1 MATLTFVQS
10 CQFSTRLLTQSGL
23 NPALPFYILGAVGI
37 VASAVAVNLPET
49 ADQKLADTVEEAEE
63 FGRGQVLLSVVLVI
77 IQ

>member
-1 MATLTFVQS
+1 MPVFNKI
-10 CQFSTRLLTQSGL
+10 LLIQSGL

-63 FGRGQVLLSVVLVI
+63 FGRGQVLLSVLVI

>member
-1 MATLTFVQS
+1 MKVKGDNTDNTFS
-10 CQFSTRLLTQSGL
+10 FHNILQSGL

-63 FGRGQVLLSVVLVI
+63 FGRGQVRK
-77 IQ
+77 

>member
-1 MATLTFVQS
+1 MQG
-10 CQFSTRLLTQSGL
+10 CHFSTRLLIQSGL

-63 FGRGQVLLSVVLVI
+63 FGRGQVLLSVLVI
-77 IQ
+77 IH